1 MAFAT
6 IDVTKG
12 ITGTIPVAN
21 GGTGLAS
28 VTTGQFLKF
37 TGSTAIG
44 TGEAGGGK
52 ILQVIN
58 SVNGTIDS
66 TTSSSLAN
74 TSTTASITPSATSS
88 KILVI
93 AKVNGIYCGHESTSL
108 DLAINRDS
116 TQIVDFGGT
125 VGYNT
130 EEGTNDS
137 GQTGDG
143 VTFLDTPNSSSS
155 LTYTIRFASSDNSNQ
170 IQINN
175 HIRGSIR
182 PKSSITLMEVG
193 A

>member
-1 MAFAT
+1 MALTRLGLNQSINLAT
-6 IDVTKG
+6 N
-12 ITGTIPVAN
+12 ITGTLATGN
-21 GGTGLAS
+21 GGTGATS
-28 VTTGQFLKF
+28 F
-37 TGSTAIG
+37 AP
-44 TGEAGGGK
+44 GK
-52 ILQVIN
+52 VLQVIN
-58 SVNGTIDS
+58 SVNGTVDA

-93 AKVNGIYCGHESTSL
+93 AKVNGIYCSHESTSL

-130 EEGTNDS
+130 EEGSNDS

-143 VTFLDTPNSSSS
+143 VTFLDTPSSTSS

-175 HIRGSIR
+175 YIRGSIR
-182 PKSSITLMEVG
+182 PKSSITLMEIAV
-193 A
+193 

>member
-1 MAFAT
+1 MPFT
-6 IDVTKG
+6 TLDLSKQSGTSLPSSIVTASG
-12 ITGTIPVAN
+12 LSTGKV
-21 GGTGLAS
+21 
-28 VTTGQFLKF
+28 
-37 TGSTAIG
+37 
-44 TGEAGGGK
+44 
-52 ILQVIN
+52 LQVIN
-58 SVNGTIDS
+58 SVNGTVDS

-93 AKVNGIYCGHESTSL
+93 AKVNGIYCSHESTSL

-130 EEGTNDS
+130 EEGSNDS

-143 VTFLDTPNSSSS
+143 VTFLDTPSSTSS

-175 HIRGSIR
+175 YIRGSIR
-182 PKSSITLMEVG
+182 PKSSITLMEIG

>member
-1 MAFAT
+1 MALTRLGLNQSINLAT
-6 IDVTKG
+6 N
-12 ITGTIPVAN
+12 ITGTLPTGN
-21 GGTGLAS
+21 GGTGATS
-28 VTTGQFLKF
+28 F
-37 TGSTAIG
+37 SP
-44 TGEAGGGK
+44 GK

-93 AKVNGIYCGHESTSL
+93 AKVNGIYCRHESTSL

-130 EEGTNDS
+130 EEGSNDS

-143 VTFLDTPNSSSS
+143 VTFLDTPSSTSS

-175 HIRGSIR
+175 YIRGSIR
-182 PKSSITLMEVG
+182 PKSSITLMEIG

>member
-1 MAFAT
+1 MAQTFLNLAQG
-6 IDVTKG
+6 V
-12 ITGTIPVAN
+12 TGTLPNAN
-21 GGTGLAS
+21 FS
-28 VTTGQFLKF
+28 
-37 TGSTAIG
+37 
-44 TGEAGGGK
+44 GGK
-52 ILQVIN
+52 VLQVIN
-58 SVNGTIDS
+58 SVNGTVDS

-93 AKVNGIYCGHESTSL
+93 AKVNCRHESTSL

-130 EEGTNDS
+130 EEGSNDS

-143 VTFLDTPNSSSS
+143 VTFLDTPSSTSS

-175 HIRGSIR
+175 YIRGSIR